1 VPTELDPA
9 ADPDAPSKAAEVLD
23 RLARERP
30 TGALRRRSWR
40 LRQVG
45 PGQRSED
52 GADPPFEGRGDGA
65 GGTTFGWAHS
75 AAVRRN
81 LTIVVVVLVAL
92 GVTMAVL
99 LAGRPPPI
107 EDRLP
112 LATSTDMVAPSS
124 GVPHGADGSSA
135 DSSGADAD
143 AAGADGPGGGGS
155 GNPTEASPGSTQVV
169 VHVAGAVTS
178 PGVVRLSAGS
188 RVVDAV
194 TAAGGLRADA
204 DPDRVN
210 LAAPLT
216 DGQRVVVPVLGQP
229 APAEVGGAG
238 VGSAGSGAADG
249 GAVTGPVDLNTATA
263 EQLDTLPGVGP
274 STAAAIIEHR
284 ESSGPFR
291 SVDALLDV
299 RGIGEAKLDA
309 LRDLV
314 TVGAA

>member
-1 VPTELDPA
+1 MPTELDPA
-9 ADPDAPSKAAEVLD
+9 TDPGAPSKAAEVLD

-40 LRQVG
+40 LRQLG
-45 PGQRSED
+45 AGQRSDEM
-52 GADPPFEGRGDGA
+52 ADPHFGGRGDVA
-65 GGTTFGWAHS
+65 GGTRPSWARS

-81 LTIVVVVLVAL
+81 LTIAVVVLVAL
-92 GVTMAVL
+92 GATTAVV
-99 LAGRPPPI
+99 LARRPPPI

-112 LATSTDMVAPSS
+112 LASNTDTAATSS
-124 GVPHGADGSSA
+124 GVPDGADGPSA
-135 DSSGADAD
+135 ATSGAD
-143 AAGADGPGGGGS
+143 AAGAGGPGGGGS
-155 GNPTEASPGSTQVV
+155 GDPTGASSDSTQVV

-229 APAEVGGAG
+229 APAEVGGTG
-238 VGSAGSGAADG
+238 VGSAGSGAAVG
-249 GAVTGPVDLNTATA
+249 GAVTGPIDLNTATA

-291 SVDALLDV
+291 SVDSLLDV